1 MRDIADELFILE
13 HLPSH
18 PRLLVKRGAYC
29 KRGDTW
35 FSIVVEDLRVF
46 QDGDKR
52 TIVDNNI

>member
-18 PRLLVKRGAYC
+18 PRLLVKRGAYY

-35 FSIVVEDLRVF
+35 FSVVVEDLR
-46 QDGDKR
+46 G
-52 TIVDNNI
+52 I